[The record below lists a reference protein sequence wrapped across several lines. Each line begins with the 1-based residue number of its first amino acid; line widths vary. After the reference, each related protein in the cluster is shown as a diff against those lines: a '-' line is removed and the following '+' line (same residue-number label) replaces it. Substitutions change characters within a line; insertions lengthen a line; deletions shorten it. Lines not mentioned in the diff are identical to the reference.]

1 MDQEIPDTSAGVTFK
16 NTSLGPKIG
25 VQAGSINVQGDMKFD
40 GIDSAQ
46 LQSESQKNKLL
57 SALYKLVEKNRKDRN
72 PDRVEGTCE
81 WFTNHRKFRNWR
93 APAPSRLG
101 DIPFKKILWVSA
113 DPGSG
118 KSVLAK
124 YLVDSVVPSTK
135 STTTC
140 YFFFKDDFEG
150 QGSAVTA
157 LCCILF
163 QIFDRKP
170 SLLSQE
176 ILRRFEIAG
185 EGFCSSLNELWS
197 TLLIVATK
205 ESTTADGEIICILDA
220 LDECKKEEGSWL
232 MKKLHE
238 LYFGRKSAD
247 LRLRFLITSR
257 PTRDIRHGFRPMEQA
272 RFPLI
277 HLSGEN
283 EAEMKMISKEI
294 EIFIEARVNEV
305 GDKLF
310 LTKAERT
317 ILLNELTA
325 VPNRTY
331 LWVYLTLNLI
341 ENDTET
347 NIHIDE
353 RKMIKVIST
362 IPRTVN
368 EAYEKILSRSCNPE
382 QARILLRILVAA
394 ERPLTL
400 PEMSLALQLNLKNGH
415 KLNSYDQ
422 LQKHPEERIRH
433 DIRDLCGLFIV
444 VLESAVYLI
453 HQTAKEFLVISQGGG
468 SSTTVPSES
477 SIEWGQSLHM
487 PDCHQILF
495 NTCIQH
501 LLFSDFKTHTSE
513 RHRSLAARP
522 LEYATELLQTCEF
535 LSYSANH
542 WTTHLEKG
550 QIKLDGENVLDLMK
564 ICDVNST
571 WFKIWFAVYWNTTG
585 AEYPDGMTTLMVA
598 SYFGLQDV
606 VKLLL
611 ESSSGPNVDRNID
624 RHAIDNT
631 HGRSAL
637 SWAAGNGREGVVAEL
652 LGSRSWFKW
661 IRIWPRTQTEW
672 IPFFGSRPT
681 DVGLNSQDRYQRTPL
696 VYAVWTG
703 NTGVIKLLLEAGA
716 AADLSDDIGGTPLSY
731 AICSGRNDVLKL
743 LRESGGIGSK
753 DKISAKL
760 LLSAAENGR
769 YDAVRQLLEI
779 GKIDPDQR
787 GKEDETPLMKAIVG
801 DHHEVARL
809 LITYGADIEA
819 KDPFGR
825 TPLISA
831 VMFSSTEMVK
841 LLLEGRAN
849 MEAVDIRGETPLMK
863 ATAKKD
869 YQMLQLL
876 LVNGRNIG
884 AKDRNMSLL
893 QAMNDEYWAGAE
905 ILRRYGAR
913 VESKDLSINR
923 SLITAGL
930 QGNLD
935 QVLILIRNGA
945 AVDTTDRAGNTL
957 LIHAAIENDLELA
970 RILVNNGAALD
981 ARDSTGNTALIYAT
995 TDYSGKMIE
1004 LLLSARANIDAANL
1018 NGHTALSYILEAH
1031 PSDPTIRKEK
1041 LKIFRLLLREG
1052 ANMEVVDK
1060 DGLTP
1065 LLWATENYD
1074 LVPEY
1079 INVLVNR
1086 GANIKTRL
1094 VNGTPYSLLYK
1105 AIAAGLGWLVDLL
1118 LDKGADIEERGQF
1131 GPTPLFGAVRL
1142 IKPTIARTLLYR
1154 GALTEIKGSNGRT
1167 LSLSFDAAFVEGIRH
1182 LDSTQI
1188 QYDDPEWF
1196 EEFYT
1201 IREKE
1206 MPGGASVI
1214 LSADEINVS
1223 NYLCSRN
1230 EKRCG
1235 HRWHH
1240 S

>member
-1 MDQEIPDTSAGVTFK
+1 MDQEIPDTSAGVTFE
-16 NTSLGPKIG
+16 NTSLGAKIG
-25 VQAGSINVQGDMKFD
+25 VQAGSINVQGDMKFG

-46 LQSESQKNKLL
+46 LQSESRKNKLL

-81 WFTNHRKFRNWR
+81 WFTNHAKFRNWR
-93 APAPSRLG
+93 APSRL
-101 DIPFKKILWVSA
+101 DDLSFKKILWVSA

-124 YLVDSVVPSTK
+124 YLVDSVFPSTE
-135 STTTC
+135 SRTTC

-205 ESTTADGEIICILDA
+205 ESATADGKIICILDA
-220 LDECKKEEGSWL
+220 LDECKKEESSWL
-232 MKKLHE
+232 MKKLYE
-238 LYFGRKSAD
+238 LYFGRKNAD

-257 PTRDIRHGFRPMEQA
+257 PTRDIRYGFRNMEA

-283 EAEMKMISKEI
+283 AVEMGMISKEI
-294 EIFIEARVNEV
+294 RIFIEARVNEV
-305 GDKLF
+305 GDKLC
-310 LTKAERT
+310 LTQAERT

-341 ENDTET
+341 ENDTEI
-347 NIHIDE
+347 NIHIDG
-353 RKMIKVIST
+353 RKMIEVIST

-368 EAYEKILSRSCNPE
+368 EAYERILSRSCNLE
-382 QARILLRILVAA
+382 QAKILLKIVVAA

-400 PEMSLALQLNLKNGH
+400 REMSLALQLNLKNGH
-415 KLNSYDQ
+415 KLNSYNQ

-453 HQTAKEFLVISQGGG
+453 HQTAKEFLVISQEG
-468 SSTTVPSES
+468 SSGTTVPSES
-477 SIEWGQSLHM
+477 SIEWEKSLYM

-495 NTCIQH
+495 KTCIQH

-522 LEYATELLQTCEF
+522 LEYAAELLQTCEF

-550 QIKLDGENVLDLMK
+550 QIKLDRESVLNLMK

-585 AEYPDGMTTLMVA
+585 VEYPEGMTTLMVA
-598 SYFGLQDV
+598 SYFGLRDV

-631 HGRSAL
+631 YGRSAL

-652 LGSRSWFKW
+652 LGWRSWF
-661 IRIWPRTQTEW
+661 RW
-672 IPFFGSRPT
+672 IPFFGPRT
-681 DVGLNSQDRYQRTPL
+681 DIGLNSQDRYQRTPL

-716 AADLSDDIGGTPLSY
+716 AADLSDDIEGTPLSY
-731 AICSGRNDVLKL
+731 AICSGRDDVVKL
-743 LRESGGIGSK
+743 LSGGIGSR
-753 DKISAKL
+753 DKISTKL
-760 LLSAAENGR
+760 LLSAAQNGR
-769 YDAVRQLLEI
+769 YDAARQLLEI

-787 GKEDETPLMKAIVG
+787 GKEGETPLMKAIVG
-801 DHHEVARL
+801 DHYEVARL
-809 LITYGADIEA
+809 LITYDADIEA
-819 KDPFGR
+819 KDPFDR

-831 VMFSSTEMVK
+831 VMFSSPKMVK
-841 LLLEGRAN
+841 LLLESRAN
-849 MEAVDIRGETPLMK
+849 TEAVDIRGETPLMK
-863 ATAKKD
+863 ATARRN
-869 YQMLQLL
+869 YQMLQIL

-893 QAMNDEYWAGAE
+893 HAMNHQYWAGAE

-923 SLITAGL
+923 SLIKAGL
-930 QGNLD
+930 QGNLE
-935 QVLILIRNGA
+935 QVRILIRNGA
-945 AVDTTDRAGNTL
+945 AVDTTDGAGNTL
-957 LIHAAIENDLELA
+957 LIHAAIENNLELA

-981 ARDSTGNTALIYAT
+981 ARDSAGNTALIYAT
-995 TDYSGKMIE
+995 TDYSGEMIQ
-1004 LLLSARANIDAANL
+1004 LLLSAGANIDATNL
-1018 NGHTALSYILEAH
+1018 NGHTALFYILEAH
-1031 PSDPTIRKEK
+1031 PPDPAIRKEK

-1060 DGLTP
+1060 NGLTP

-1086 GANIKTRL
+1086 GANIETRL
-1094 VNGTPYSLLYK
+1094 INGTPYSFLYK

-1142 IKPTIARTLLYR
+1142 MKPTIARALLQR
-1154 GALTEIKGSNGRT
+1154 GARTEIKGSNGRT
-1167 LSLSFDAAFVEGIRH
+1167 LSLSFDAGFVEGIRH

-1188 QYDDPEWF
+1188 QYDDPDWF

-1206 MPGGASVI
+1206 TPGGASVI
-1214 LSADEINVS
+1214 LSADKINVS

-1230 EKRCG
+1230 EKKCG
-1235 HRWHH
+1235 HRWHR